1 MFDFIARWLGKST
14 QSSPTRLSSDEAI
27 AIARRAAADDPQ
39 CENLAL
45 AKMERRSGNATW
57 IISSATVGRMLEVWI
72 DDTTGRVLEIRH
84 IGTR

>member
-27 AIARRAAADDPQ
+27 EIARRAAADDPQ

-45 AKMERRSGNATW
+45 AKMEMRAGNATW